1 MTFVTYQ
8 FYSFFILTTLLY
20 FSLPFKWRPWL
31 ILLASCAFYAA
42 LIPIYL
48 LILLVLITIDYT
60 IARLMEYASD
70 KQRWYLLLISIFSLC
85 GILFT
90 FKYFDFFSTNI
101 HTVAELLGW
110 QYSPTLLALALPLG
124 LSFHTFQS
132 LSYVIEV
139 YRRKQVPEKNFFT
152 YALYVMFYPQLVAGP
167 IERPQQLLPQLH
179 GHHTFNY
186 ERVKLGLIRMTW
198 GLFKKTVIA
207 DHLGLAV
214 DQVFGHPELHPGVS
228 LMMAASFFTL
238 QLYFDFSGY
247 CDIALGAAQVLGI
260 TLVENFKH
268 PFASRSIA
276 QWWRRWHVSLSNWF
290 RDYLYYPLILSKNIT
305 PLRIYGATMLTF
317 LIMGLWHGANWTY
330 VILGGL
336 HGTYIV
342 VGSLTQKWRE
352 KFNEWS
358 TLSSHPTAHHAL
370 QLATV
375 FVLVTFSFIFFR
387 AQTFDQA
394 LYIVTHLFDG
404 VWQAWNP
411 LYLKATLLSNGL
423 FLKAAAALPLALI
436 VLWVELRSGDGTV
449 ANVITRQAWW
459 LRWGSYYA
467 LIAMLLFFNTGA
479 APGFIYF
486 QF

>member
-8 FYSFFILTTLLY
+8 FYIFFILTTLLY
-20 FSLPFKWRPWL
+20 FSIPYKWRPRL

-42 LIPIYL
+42 LIPVYL
-48 LILLVLITIDYT
+48 LILFLLITIDYT
-60 IARLMEYASD
+60 TARLMERVQERA
-70 KQRWYLLLISIFSLC
+70 RTHLLLISIISLC

-90 FKYFDFFSTNI
+90 FKYFDFFAANV
-101 HTVAELLGW
+101 HTIAELIGW
-110 QYSPTLLALALPLG
+110 HYNTTLLMLALPLG

-139 YRRKQVPEKNFFT
+139 YRGKQPAEKNFFT

-214 DQVFGHPELHPGVS
+214 THVFDHPELHPGVS
-228 LMMAASFFTL
+228 LIMAASFFTL

-260 TLVENFKH
+260 TLVENFKQ
-268 PFASRSIA
+268 PFSSRSIA
-276 QWWRRWHVSLSNWF
+276 EWWRRWHISLSNWF
-290 RDYLYYPLILSKNIT
+290 RDYLYYPLVLSKKIT
-305 PLRIYGATMLTF
+305 PLRIYGTTLLTF
-317 LIMGLWHGANWTY
+317 LVMGLWHGANWTY

-336 HGTYIV
+336 HGTYII
-342 VGSLTQKWRE
+342 VGTMTQKWRE
-352 KFNEWS
+352 KFHIWS
-358 TLSSHPTAHHAL
+358 TLVRYPKLHRTL
-370 QLATV
+370 QIATV
-375 FVLVTFSFIFFR
+375 FTLVTFSFIFFR
-387 AQTFDQA
+387 AQTLSQA
-394 LYIVTHLFDG
+394 LYIATHLFVG
-404 VWQAWNP
+404 IEQIWNP

-423 FLKAAAALPLALI
+423 FIKAAAALPLALL
-436 VLWVELRSGDGTV
+436 VLWVESRLGDGTV
-449 ANVITRQAWW
+449 STFFARQKAMV
-459 LRWGSYYA
+459 RWAAYYA
-467 LIAMLLFFNTGA
+467 LIIMFIFFNTGA
-479 APGFIYF
+479 GPGFIYF